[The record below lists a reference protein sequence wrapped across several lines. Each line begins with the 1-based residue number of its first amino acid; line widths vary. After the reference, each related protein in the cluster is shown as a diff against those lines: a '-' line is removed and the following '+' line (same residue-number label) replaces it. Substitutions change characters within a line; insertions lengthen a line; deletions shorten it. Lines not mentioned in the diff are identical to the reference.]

1 MKATHFKQNSCAVL
15 AALIWGTGFVAQS
28 LGADYLQ
35 AFTFNALRS
44 LIAAA
49 LPLPPE
55 EASRPRPDRLPER
68 PDPGRP
74 LLRRRHVP
82 GGEPPA
88 AGH

>member
-49 LPLPPE
+49 LL
-55 EASRPRPDRLPER
+55 A
-68 PDPGRP
+68 
-74 LLRRRHVP
+74 LL
-82 GGEPPA
+82 
-88 AGH
+88 

>member
-28 LGADYLQ
+28 LGTDYLQ

-49 LPLPPE
+49 LLALLCLYRRKKNPVPP
-55 EASRPRPDRLPER
+55 RT
-68 PDPGRP
+68 GRT
-74 LLRRRHVP
+74 
-82 GGEPPA
+82 
-88 AGH
+88 